1 MSPHSL
7 AVFMGVLYAVGV
19 LLFFLGIGMIAGSQF
34 LKRHRRESRTLARCG
49 LVAFVFGV
57 LGILWPLCLVFLLMV
72 VVLFGILKSCASLE

>member
-34 LKRHRRESRTLARCG
+34 LKRHRKESRTLARYG
-49 LVAFVFGV
+49 LAALVFGV
-57 LGILWPLCLVFLLMV
+57 LGILWPLCSVALLMV
-72 VVLFGILKSCASLE
+72 AALFGIVKSCASLE